1 MVKAQF
7 HSVMASQVKAV
18 YCLLAAAGLAVITI
32 LDWFENKLMF
42 AAVAGSF
49 SMLLVCYASF
59 LLLSRKKRSSP
70 YPEWLLVGLLTLFTL
85 FGMNQSA
92 EVVHWIYFV
101 PVYTYF
107 LFPFRIAN
115 YITLFYSLALVIM
128 VLNQF
133 DSYIRLQMLFTYAAC
148 YAFSVMYAL
157 ANERNK
163 QGLTEIVNTDP
174 LTQVYNEH
182 QLSLDLNKEMTRA
195 DRQRSQLMLLA
206 IATPV
211 SWHKLKVEDYEQRLS
226 YLGKKL
232 RRSLRNYDACYRLN
246 SDDFIILMPHSGD
259 DEAIQL
265 QSVIR
270 EVMKTTRYPE
280 LHDMRMHQE
289 HYRPDDDTQSLIGR
303 VMEALHAE

>member
-1 MVKAQF
+1 MGKTQF

-18 YCLLAAAGLAVITI
+18 YCLLAAVGLAVITI
-32 LDWFENKLMF
+32 LDWFENKLIF

-49 SMLLVCYASF
+49 SLLLVLYAGF
-59 LLLSRKKRSSP
+59 LLLRRKKRSSP

-92 EVVHWIYFV
+92 QVVHWVYFV

-115 YITLFYSLALVIM
+115 YITLFYSLILVIM

-157 ANERNK
+157 INERNNH
-163 QGLTEIVNTDP
+163 GLTEIVNTDP

-232 RRSLRNYDACYRLN
+232 RHSLRNYDSCYRLN
-246 SDDFIILMPHSGD
+246 TDDFIILMPHSGN
-259 DEAIQL
+259 DEAAQL
-265 QSVIR
+265 QSVIQ
-270 EVMKTTRYPE
+270 EVMKSTRYPE
-280 LHDMRMHQE
+280 LHDMQMHQE
-289 HYRPDDDTQSLIGR
+289 HYRPDDDTHSLIER
-303 VMEALHAE
+303 VMETLHAE